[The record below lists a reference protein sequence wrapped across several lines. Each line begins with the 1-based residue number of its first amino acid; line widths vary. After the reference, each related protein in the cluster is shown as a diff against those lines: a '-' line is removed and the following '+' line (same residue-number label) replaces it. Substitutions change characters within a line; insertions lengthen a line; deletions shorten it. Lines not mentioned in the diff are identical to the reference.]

1 MSDGNDCI
9 RFQNQDTSSKHISAA
24 VASIDGD
31 LRHSEMVI
39 ESRRRS
45 AWQLLLLPLRVV
57 IALLVIISEI
67 ARPVYRP
74 LVSWFSSLS
83 VVRHFSEFVGSLP
96 RTAILVLFVVPL
108 AIAEPLK
115 VYALI
120 VIARGHVITGLV
132 IIALAY
138 LMSFLLVE
146 RLFHAGREK
155 LLTYGWL
162 RWIMDRVEIV
172 RNWIAEIKEGVI
184 TAVRGWL

>member
-1 MSDGNDCI
+1 MAI
-9 RFQNQDTSSKHISAA
+9 QNQ
-24 VASIDGD
+24 
-31 LRHSEMVI
+31 
-39 ESRRRS
+39 RRS
-45 AWQLLLLPLRVV
+45 AWQLLLLPLRLV
-57 IALLVIISEI
+57 ITLLVIVSEI

-74 LVSWFSSLS
+74 LVNWFSSLS
-83 VVRHFSEFVGSLP
+83 VVKHFSAFVGSLP
-96 RTAILVLFVVPL
+96 RAVILVLFVVPL

-115 VYALI
+115 IYALV

-172 RNWIAEIKEGVI
+172 RNWVAEIKEGVI
-184 TAVRGWL
+184 AVVRSWLG